1 MQTKPIIGV
10 VLAFGVA
17 FALLG
22 GSGIGP
28 TVFGE
33 DPDAETERVIEDIA
47 EEGDANVDE
56 DGEGGL
62 GADIGGDNE
71 PTVTGV
77 IISGGQFAAQLVG
90 AVALLPLT
98 LMRLGFPTYFA
109 VPVGGVAQIIAF
121 IGLVQFVGRSE
132 YL

>member
-28 TVFGE
+28 AVFGE
-33 DPDAETERVIEDIA
+33 DPDAETERVIEDIS
-47 EEGDANVDE
+47 EEGDVNVDE

-77 IISGGQFAAQLVG
+77 IISGGQFAAQLVA

-98 LMRLGFPTYFA
+98 LVRLGFPTYFA
-109 VPVGGVAQIIAF
+109 VPVGGLAQIIAF
-121 IGLVQFVGRSE
+121 IGLVQFIGRTE

>member
-28 TVFGE
+28 AVFGE

-47 EEGDANVDE
+47 EGGDVNVDE

-77 IISGGQFAAQLVG
+77 IISGGQFAAQLVA

-121 IGLVQFVGRSE
+121 IGLVQFIGRTE

>member
-28 TVFGE
+28 AVFGE
-33 DPDAETERVIEDIA
+33 DPDAETERVIEDIS
-47 EEGDANVDE
+47 EEGDVSVDE

-77 IISGGQFAAQLVG
+77 IISGGQFAAQLVA

-98 LMRLGFPTYFA
+98 LVRLGFPTYFA
-109 VPVGGVAQIIAF
+109 VPVGGLAQIIAF
-121 IGLVQFVGRSE
+121 IGLVQFIGRTE

>member
-33 DPDAETERVIEDIA
+33 DPDAETERVIEDIS
-47 EEGDANVDE
+47 EEGDVNVDE

-77 IISGGQFAAQLVG
+77 IISGGQFAAQLVA

-98 LMRLGFPTYFA
+98 LVRLGFPTYFA
-109 VPVGGVAQIIAF
+109 VPVGGLAQIIAF
-121 IGLVQFVGRSE
+121 IGLVQFVGRTE
-132 YL
+132 LL

>member
-28 TVFGE
+28 AVFGE
-33 DPDAETERVIEDIA
+33 DPDAETERVIEDIS
-47 EEGDANVDE
+47 EEGDVSVDE

-77 IISGGQFAAQLVG
+77 IISGGQFAAQLVA

-98 LMRLGFPTYFA
+98 LVRLGFPTYFA

-121 IGLVQFVGRSE
+121 IGLVQFIGRTE